1 MGTHVEAMP
10 MAARS
15 QDRVLAQSIPWTV
28 WLMAAAC
35 TSAIIGAHWDISWH
49 SSIGRDDFW
58 TPAHMA
64 IYLCGV
70 FGGISAGWLIL
81 SHTFGLADARPDA
94 TVNVFGLRAPLGAFL
109 VGWGG
114 LAMLTSAPFDDWWH
128 NAYGLDTKILSPPHV
143 LLISGFF
150 LVQVGALI
158 LTMGERNRSQT
169 PARRQ
174 QLNGMFLYLGGLM
187 VITATILILEITTRT
202 LMHTAFFYRTVA
214 LAIPLLLAMLSRAS
228 GQPWAATTATAVYT
242 VFLLGFQW
250 ILPLFP
256 AEPKLGPVYV
266 PVTYFV
272 PPQFPLLL
280 VVPALACD
288 WLAQR
293 WQRRSDTLLSL
304 ACGVAFVFALLAVQ
318 YPFANFLMSDAAK
331 NWFFGSHHMGYYVFP
346 ESYLRRGIFRVLE
359 HSWQHFAWVLA
370 QAVAA
375 AALTYRL
382 GLGLGNW
389 IRAVQ
394 R

>member
-1 MGTHVEAMP
+1 MGTHVESFP
-10 MAARS
+10 IAARGRARES
-15 QDRVLAQSIPWTV
+15 AYAIPWTV

-64 IYLCGV
+64 IYFCGV

-81 SHTFGLADARPDA
+81 SHTFELAGATNEA

-143 LLISGFF
+143 LLIGGFF
-150 LVQVGALI
+150 LVQAGSLI
-158 LTMGERNRSQT
+158 LTMGVRNRAAESLKN
-169 PARRQ
+169 R
-174 QLNGMFLYLGGLM
+174 LNAMFLYLGGLM
-187 VITATILILEITTRT
+187 LITATILILEMTTRT
-202 LMHTAFFYRTVA
+202 LMHSAFFYRTVA
-214 LAIPLLLAMLSRAS
+214 LAVPLIFAMLARST
-228 GQPWAATTATAVYT
+228 GHPWAATIVASVYT
-242 VFLLGFQW
+242 VFMLGFQW

-256 AEPKLGPVYV
+256 AEPKLGPVYF

-280 VVPALACD
+280 VAPALACD
-288 WLAQR
+288 WIAQR
-293 WQRRSDTLLSL
+293 L
-304 ACGVAFVFALLAVQ
+304 ANSNAWLQSVSSGLAFVAVLFAVQ
-318 YPFANFLMSDAAK
+318 YPFARFLVSDAAK
-331 NWFFGSHHMGYYVFP
+331 NWFFGSHHYGYYMP
-346 ESYLRRGIFRVLE
+346 PDSYLRRGLFRVLE
-359 HSWQHFAWVLA
+359 TSPTQFAWVMA
-370 QAVAA
+370 QAVLAA
-375 AALTYRL
+375 TLMTRA
-382 GLGLGNW
+382 GLGLGNC
-389 IRAVQ
+389 IRAIQ